1 MYIQGSR
8 ACLSPLMYT
17 SHRYKVLKTSSKFFF
32 HVPLSWCSCMKLIMS
47 LLKSEQLK
55 KKKKEGNIS
64 KRFPNESVWV
74 SSSLVILNSKVIAY
88 IPYRCSLPSHWYKIT
103 GKSSFV
109 WIFFR
114 GHRKDIYRNKFP
126 LHSKYLFS
134 PFLLSPYFPLL

>member
-1 MYIQGSR
+1 MYIQGST

-17 SHRYKVLKTSSKFFF
+17 SHRYNVLKTSSKFFF
-32 HVPLSWCSCMKLIMS
+32 HVPLTWCFCVKLIMS

-55 KKKKEGNIS
+55 KGNIS

-74 SSSLVILNSKVIAY
+74 NSSLVILNSKVIAY

-103 GKSSFV
+103 GKSSLV
-109 WIFFR
+109 WFFFR

-134 PFLLSPYFPLL
+134 PFLLSLYFSML